1 MRRRA
6 MSKKNRWNR
15 GETLVEVMAAMV
27 IFLLL
32 MGILQGSVKYSR
44 AALEKSRR
52 LREQNEEICESVR
65 DTIQENN
72 GAQTTMTFQAV
83 SADGEVTGNQVFSV
97 PVIPEKKQAEYTD
110 QGNGKQTMVFYV
122 YGAVAKSK
130 DDPLLSDRE
139 NDTGGEGS

>member
-1 MRRRA
+1 

-44 AALEKSRR
+44 AALEKGRR
-52 LREQNEEICESVR
+52 LREQNEEICERVR
-65 DTIQENN
+65 DAIQENN

-122 YGAVAKSK
+122 YGAAAKSK

>member
-1 MRRRA
+1 

-52 LREQNEEICESVR
+52 LREQNEEICERVR
-65 DTIQENN
+65 DAIQENN
-72 GAQTTMTFQAV
+72 GAQTTMNFQAV

-122 YGAVAKSK
+122 YGAAAKSK

>member
-1 MRRRA
+1 

-65 DTIQENN
+65 NATQEKN

>member
-1 MRRRA
+1 

-44 AALEKSRR
+44 AALEKSRL
-52 LREQNEEICESVR
+52 LREQSEEICESVR
-65 DTIQENN
+65 NAIQENN

-110 QGNGKQTMVFYV
+110 QGHETRTMVFYV

-130 DDPLLSDRE
+130 DDPLLSDMKE
-139 NDTGGEGS
+139 NTGGVKAHETA

>member
-1 MRRRA
+1 

-32 MGILQGSVKYSR
+32 MGILQGSVRYSR
-44 AALEKSRR
+44 AALEKSRL

-65 DTIQENN
+65 NAKQENN

-97 PVIPEKKQAEYTD
+97 PVVPEKKQAKYTD

-122 YGAVAKSK
+122 YGAAAKSK

>member
-1 MRRRA
+1 

-32 MGILQGSVKYSR
+32 MGILQGSVQYSR
-44 AALEKSRR
+44 AALEKSRS

-65 DTIQENN
+65 NAKQENN
-72 GAQTTMTFQAV
+72 GVQTTMTFQAV

-97 PVIPEKKQAEYTD
+97 SVIPEKKQAEYTD

-130 DDPLLSDRE
+130 DDPLLSDTKE
-139 NDTGGEGS
+139 DTGGGEGS

>member
-1 MRRRA
+1 

-44 AALEKSRR
+44 AALEKSRL

-65 DTIQENN
+65 NEIQENN

-97 PVIPEKKQAEYTD
+97 PVIPEKKQAKYTE
-110 QGNGKQTMVFYV
+110 QLMKQKLKLQTEKLQNLCMKKMEKPV
-122 YGAVAKSK
+122 
-130 DDPLLSDRE
+130 LIR
-139 NDTGGEGS
+139 